1 MFRVLQNGFLHPSLA
16 DLTHDPAG
24 CWGQIKKGMLM
35 RISTA
40 SVIVAALSLGTP
52 AWAQAQGAQP
62 KAPPQAQSDQST
74 VIRSIEFV
82 NIKDLT
88 PEVRSK
94 VEDVVAKA
102 SEDDL
107 RKLRDSIDASPEA
120 VSALKAKGLSSS
132 QVVAINFTNGVL
144 TLFAKT
150 AS

>member
-16 DLTHDPAG
+16 DLTRVLAG
-24 CWGQIKKGMLM
+24 GANQERNAM

-40 SVIVAALSLGTP
+40 SVIIAALSLGTP
-52 AWAQAQGAQP
+52 AWVQAQGAQP

-74 VIRSIEFV
+74 VIRSIEVV

-88 PEVRSK
+88 PEARSK

-107 RKLRDSIDASPEA
+107 RQLRDSIDASPEA

-132 QVVAINFTNGVL
+132 QVVAV
-144 TLFAKT
+144 
-150 AS
+150 